1 MKSSIEK
8 KKKKYLVEF
17 VVIVAGIS
25 LSFLI
30 NEWRQEAAIEND
42 LLAIRQ
48 SLLADKENLE
58 LLLEDHS
65 GSLDALQVLVMHSLS
80 DEPVDDISETVKGLS
95 ASYATFF
102 PKVGAWNVLVS
113 SGNLRWLKNSDLRA
127 SLTDY
132 YDYIVPKVLDNNTLF
147 DQNMSL
153 GLLKWISGRYR
164 TGIKAF
170 TNSPITLKDIR
181 ETEFRIKLGESVGH
195 YIWYVDLLEMAL
207 EQVGE
212 TLDSVEA
219 AA

>member
-1 MKSSIEK
+1 MNLLKTYYRLFIISTIIICFSSLNSCYKADQTI
-8 KKKKYLVEF
+8 
-17 VVIVAGIS
+17 
-25 LSFLI
+25 
-30 NEWRQEAAIEND
+30 AI
-42 LLAIRQ
+42 I
-48 SLLADKENLE
+48 
-58 LLLEDHS
+58 
-65 GSLDALQVLVMHSLS
+65 
-80 DEPVDDISETVKGLS
+80 
-95 ASYATFF
+95 
-102 PKVGAWNVLVS
+102 
-113 SGNLRWLKNSDLRA
+113 
-127 SLTDY
+127 
-132 YDYIVPKVLDNNTLF
+132 KVLDNNTLF